1 MRALAALLVAL
12 LAAGAAAQ
20 DAAETLP
27 KADLQLL
34 SEVVRLIKRDF
45 ARLTDDAVLASGC
58 AEELSSASGSGERA
72 ARTLD
77 ALPGLLLRA
86 HAAAAGRIGYRKLA
100 EFCIAGMVT
109 MLDKHSQYL
118 DQDEARELYRGAGGV
133 AAIGLD
139 LRRDGNDLTVVDV
152 FDNSPAARA
161 GLRAGDVLER
171 IDGVPLEPLSLREA
185 VRKLRG
191 AVGSTVALQVRRP
204 GTATPLDL
212 VAKREIIREQTVRAA
227 WVEGDVLEVRI
238 SRLAEG
244 TRGELHRE
252 VARLAANPVR
262 EPRGIILDLR
272 GNSGGLLTAAV
283 DLSGVF
289 LADGVTVGSMR
300 GRAGRLIS
308 AYRANDPA
316 GSSRYSL
323 ARPEPLPPQVAQA
336 LKNSAMVVLVA
347 KRTASGAEILA
358 AALQA
363 NGRAVLAGEPTFGM
377 GSIQTLFPLGPAG
390 RGAMLK
396 LTTSYWFGAKDGE
409 LDGKPLEPDLPAS
422 GENAMRAALRWFE
435 QARAAK

>member
-1 MRALAALLVAL
+1 MRALAALLIAL

-58 AEELSSASGSGERA
+58 AEELASASGSGERA
-72 ARTLD
+72 ARSLD

-86 HAAAAGRIGYRKLA
+86 HSAAAGRIGYHKLA

-109 MLDKHSQYL
+109 MLDRHSQYL
-118 DQDEARELYRGAGGV
+118 DQEATRDLYRGTGGV

-139 LRRDGNDLTVVDV
+139 LQRDGNDLRVVDV

-185 VRKLRG
+185 VQKLRG
-191 AVGSTVALQVRRP
+191 AVGSAVALQVRRA
-204 GTATPLDL
+204 GTAAPLEL
-212 VAKREIIREQTVRAA
+212 LAKREIIREQTVRAA

-238 SRLAEG
+238 SRLTEG
-244 TRGELHRE
+244 TRGELQRE
-252 VARLAANPVR
+252 VARLAGNPVR
-262 EPRGIILDLR
+262 EPRGIVLDLR
-272 GNSGGLLTAAV
+272 GNSGGLLSAAV

-289 LADGVTVGSMR
+289 LEDGVTVGSTR
-300 GRAGRLIS
+300 GRAGKLITT
-308 AYRANDPA
+308 YRANDQA
-316 GSSRYSL
+316 ANSRYYPS
-323 ARPEPLPPQVAQA
+323 RPAPLPPQVAQA
-336 LKNSAMVVLVA
+336 LKKSSMAVLVA
-347 KRTASGAEILA
+347 RRTASGAEILA

-377 GSIQTLFPLGPAG
+377 GSIQTLFPLGAPG

-396 LTTSYWFGAKDGE
+396 LTTSYWVGAKDGE
-409 LDGKPLEPDLPAS
+409 LDGKPLEPDLPA
-422 GENAMRAALRWFE
+422 GAEGAMRAALRWIE
-435 QARAAK
+435 QARASK